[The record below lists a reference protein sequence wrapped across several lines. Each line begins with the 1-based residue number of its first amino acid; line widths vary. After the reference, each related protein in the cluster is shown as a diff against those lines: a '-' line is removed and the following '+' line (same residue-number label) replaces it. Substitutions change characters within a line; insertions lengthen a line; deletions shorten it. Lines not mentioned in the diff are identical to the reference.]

1 MSFRL
6 LSAIADRYVRG
17 TCPSL
22 ARVTASAGS
31 GPTVASSMIAR
42 SVTERASGPVMSCVW
57 ESGITPSRL
66 DSPCV
71 PRRPKRLL
79 LDDGLRI
86 EPHVSV
92 PMPAA
97 AKLAPTAA
105 PVPPLEPPGLRR
117 GSYGFFVCPPSEL
130 IDVIP

>member
-1 MSFRL
+1 
-6 LSAIADRYVRG
+6 
-17 TCPSL
+17 
-22 ARVTASAGS
+22 
-31 GPTVASSMIAR
+31 MIAR
-42 SVTERASGPVMSCVW
+42 SATERASGPLMSWVW

-66 DSPCV
+66 DRPCV

-86 EPHVSV
+86 EPHVSG

-97 AKLAPTAA
+97 AKLAPIAA

-117 GSYGFFVCPPSEL
+117 GSYGFFVCPPGA
-130 IDVIP
+130 PPQGFPP